1 MMTLGDLVSATDIN
15 VGKKRSNF
23 LSGKGGWCE
32 AAGNR
37 FLSVIKFLSFMHI
50 STSLLAPLC
59 GDLIGRLFKDN
70 QSHPSQTI
78 VPN

>member
-15 VGKKRSNF
+15 VCKKRSNF

-37 FLSVIKFLSFMHI
+37 LLTKLLNACPLTFNLEI
-50 STSLLAPLC
+50 SP
-59 GDLIGRLFKDN
+59 RF
-70 QSHPSQTI
+70 
-78 VPN
+78 